1 MNGEMQWRI
10 ADVTP
15 LGLQD
20 QGIKVLIDAHSN
32 SQKCE
37 GGGLCDGAAM
47 VQSSNGCSP
56 NVWIWQC
63 SNDQDCG
70 GLILITGPILQILL

>member
-15 LGLQD
+15 LGLED

-32 SQKCE
+32 SQSVREEVCVME
-37 GGGLCDGAAM
+37 LLWCNHQTVVHLMFGSGNAAM
-47 VQSSNGCSP
+47 TKTVVGSS
-56 NVWIWQC
+56 
-63 SNDQDCG
+63 
-70 GLILITGPILQILL
+70 